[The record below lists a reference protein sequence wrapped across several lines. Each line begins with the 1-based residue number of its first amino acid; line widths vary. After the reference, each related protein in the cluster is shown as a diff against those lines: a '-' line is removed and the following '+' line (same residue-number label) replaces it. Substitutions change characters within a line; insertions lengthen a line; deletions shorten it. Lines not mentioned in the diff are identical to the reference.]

1 VSLAPAAALIEASPV
16 GMLLTDDEG
25 FISFANP
32 AAQGIINLSAR
43 ALLDEPCAKLL
54 ALPASFNRALVAGEA
69 LSLFEMSI
77 GGHPV
82 DVHLTPLGEVG
93 GGRLVSLYASG
104 NARTIVDG
112 HDTGRSVVGVAAM
125 LAHEIKNPLAGIRG
139 AAQLLE
145 GSTDD
150 PARFTRL
157 IRAEVDRITR
167 LIDRME
173 SFTDDR
179 PADRATHNVHAI
191 VDQALGLAE
200 AARQRGIVIERLFD
214 PSLPPVL
221 VDPDS
226 MAQALLNFIINAVEA
241 SPEGGTVTVET
252 RYRHGVSAL
261 GTDGQRR
268 NLGVEVRVIDEGT
281 GPPPELVDHLF
292 QPFVSSKATGRG
304 IGLALVDKL
313 TSDNG
318 GRIQF
323 SREGQPPRT
332 VFRLLLETAP
342 Q

>member
-1 VSLAPAAALIEASPV
+1 MSLAPAAALIEASPI

-25 FISFANP
+25 YISFANP
-32 AAQGIINLSAR
+32 AAQAIVNLSAR
-43 ALLDEPCAKLL
+43 ALLDAPCAKLL
-54 ALPASFNRALVAGEA
+54 GLPASFSRAVASGEA
-69 LSLFEMSI
+69 LSLYDMSVA
-77 GGHPV
+77 GTPV
-82 DVHLTPLGEVG
+82 DVHLTPLGDAG

-104 NARTIVDG
+104 SARPIAEG

-145 GSTDD
+145 GSIDD
-150 PARFTRL
+150 PARFTGL

-179 PADRATHNVHAI
+179 PLERAAHNVHAI
-191 VDQALGLAE
+191 VDHALGLAE
-200 AARQRGIVIERLFD
+200 AARARGVATERLFD

-221 VDPDS
+221 VEPDS
-226 MAQALLNFIINAVEA
+226 MAQALLNLIINAVEA

-261 GTDGQRR
+261 GDDGRRR
-268 NLGVEVRVIDEGT
+268 NLGVEVRVIDEGA

-313 TSDNG
+313 TADNG

-323 SREGQPPRT
+323 AREGQPQRT
-332 VFRLLLETAP
+332 VFRLLLEVAP
-342 Q
+342 

>member
-25 FISFANP
+25 FVSFANP
-32 AAQGIINLSAR
+32 AAQGILNLSAR
-43 ALLDEPCAKLL
+43 ALLNERCAALL
-54 ALPASFNRALVAGEA
+54 GLPASFSRALAAGEA
-69 LSLFEMSI
+69 LSFYEVTV

-82 DVHLTPLGEVG
+82 DVHLTPLGDLG
-93 GGRLVSLYASG
+93 GGRLVSLYAAG
-104 NARTIVDG
+104 GARPIAEGTDS
-112 HDTGRSVVGVAAM
+112 GRSVIGVASM

-145 GSTDD
+145 GATDD
-150 PARFTRL
+150 PTRFTQL

-179 PADRATHNVHAI
+179 ALERGAYNVHAI
-191 VDQALGLAE
+191 VDHALDLAE
-200 AARQRGIVIERLFD
+200 AARQRGVRVERVFD

-221 VDPDS
+221 VEPDS
-226 MAQALLNFIINAVEA
+226 MAQALLNLIINAVEA
-241 SPEGGTVTVET
+241 SPERGTVTVET

-261 GTDGQRR
+261 GADGRRR
-268 NLGVEVRVIDEGT
+268 NLGVEVRVIDEGA

-332 VFRLLLETAP
+332 TFRLLLEVAP

>member
-1 VSLAPAAALIEASPV
+1 VNGFSAAALIEASPV
-16 GMLLTDDEG
+16 GMLLTDHEG
-25 FISFANP
+25 FITFANP
-32 AAQGIINLSAR
+32 AAQGLINLSTR

-54 ALPASFNRALVAGEA
+54 GLPASFSRAMVSGQA
-69 LSLFEMSI
+69 LSLFELSI

-82 DVHLTPLGEVG
+82 DVHLTPLGDAG

-104 NARTIVDG
+104 SARPIAEG
-112 HDTGRSVVGVAAM
+112 HDTGRSVIGVASM

-157 IRAEVDRITR
+157 IRTEVDRITR

-179 PADRATHNVHAI
+179 PVARKAHNVHAI
-191 VDQALGLAE
+191 VDHALDLAE
-200 AARQRGIVIERLFD
+200 AARQRGVAVERLFD
-214 PSLPPVL
+214 PSLPSVL

-226 MAQALLNFIINAVEA
+226 MAQAVLNLIINAVEA
-241 SPEGGTVTVET
+241 SPEAGKVTVET

-261 GTDGQRR
+261 GADGRRR
-268 NLGVEVRVIDEGT
+268 NLGVEVRVIDEGA

-323 SREGQPPRT
+323 SREGSPPRT
-332 VFRLLLETAP
+332 VFRLLLEVAP

>member
-1 VSLAPAAALIEASPV
+1 MSLAPAAALIEASPV
-16 GMLLTDDEG
+16 GMLLTDGEG

-54 ALPASFNRALVAGEA
+54 GLPASFSRAVASGEA

-82 DVHLTPLGEVG
+82 DVHLTPLGNVG
-93 GGRLVSLYASG
+93 GGRLVSLYASSS
-104 NARTIVDG
+104 ARPIAEG
-112 HDTGRSVVGVAAM
+112 HDTGRSVIGVASM

-150 PARFTRL
+150 PTRFTQL

-179 PADRATHNVHAI
+179 PLDRAAHNVHAI
-191 VDQALGLAE
+191 VDHALGLAE
-200 AARQRGIVIERLFD
+200 AARQRGIGVERLFD
-214 PSLPPVL
+214 PSLPSVL

-226 MAQALLNFIINAVEA
+226 MAQALLNLIINAVEA
-241 SPEGGTVTVET
+241 SPEGGMVTVET

-261 GTDGQRR
+261 GADGRRR
-268 NLGVEVRVIDEGT
+268 NLGVEVRVIDEGA
-281 GPPPELVDHLF
+281 GPPAELVDHLF

-323 SREGQPPRT
+323 SREGTPPRT
-332 VFRLLLETAP
+332 VFRLLLEVAP